1 MQRLNYIN
9 QINHVMQSLE
19 HSNLYSKLFAQTS
32 LLHLHNN
39 ETFLCLEH
47 YKCVNSSENIDS
59 VRGPKN

>member
-1 MQRLNYIN
+1 
-9 QINHVMQSLE
+9 MQSLE

-59 VRGPKN
+59 VRGPKNVKKIK